1 METSTRVCGVCRE
14 SQPVYRQVYSGV
26 SFCASCFK
34 KSVEKRVRK
43 TISRYSLLR
52 EDDRILVAVSGGK
65 DSLSLLKILA
75 KIEREYPRASLVA
88 VSIDEGI
95 PGYRDEALR
104 LAADMCRRLGVEH
117 RVYAFEDLF
126 GISLSEAMSR
136 GVLGRLGLGACSLC
150 GVWRRKAISLA
161 ARELKA
167 TVVATAHTLDDI
179 VQTYLMDILRGEF
192 PKAPIGLRR
201 EGNGIIPRIA
211 PLRLIP
217 EEEVVLYAY
226 LSRIPFQEIPCPNA
240 QNSQRDLVRTF
251 LAQFESRYPGSL
263 FAALKTIESGIM
275 PREGGLTPCQ
285 VCGEPAS
292 KAICRAC
299 ELESQV
305 SSLLAE
311 KGRLLG
317 ANIGVDDV
325 QSID

>member
-1 METSTRVCGVCRE
+1 METGSKVCDVCGE
-14 SQPVYRQVYSGV
+14 AQPVYRQVYSGV

-34 KSVEKRVRK
+34 ESIEKRVRK
-43 TISRYSLLR
+43 TISRYNLLR

-65 DSLSLLKILA
+65 DSLTLLKILA
-75 KIEREYPRASLVA
+75 RIERDYPRASLVA

-117 RVYAFEDLF
+117 RVYTFEDLF
-126 GISLSEAMSR
+126 GLGLAEAMNR
-136 GVLGRLGLGACSLC
+136 GVLGRLGLGACTLC

-161 ARELKA
+161 ARDLKA

-179 VQTYLMDILRGEF
+179 VQTYIMDILRGEF

-201 EGNGIIPRIA
+201 EGNGIIPRVA

-251 LAQFESRYPGSL
+251 LAQYESRYPGSL
-263 FAALKTIESGIM
+263 FAALKTIESSII
-275 PREGGLTPCQ
+275 PREGALTPCQ
-285 VCGEPAS
+285 LCGEPS
-292 KAICRAC
+292 SRTICRAC

-305 SSLLAE
+305 SSLL
-311 KGRLLG
+311 GREGGLVR
-317 ANIGVDDV
+317 ADIGVDDV
-325 QSID
+325 EGVD

>member
-1 METSTRVCGVCRE
+1 MKKGNGLCDVCKGA
-14 SQPVYRQVYSGV
+14 QPIYRQVYSGV
-26 SFCASCFK
+26 SFCDSCFK

-75 KIEREYPRASLVA
+75 KIEKTYPRASLVA

-117 RVYAFEDLF
+117 RVYTFEDLF
-126 GISLSEAMSR
+126 GVGLTEAMSR
-136 GVLGRLGLGACSLC
+136 GILSRLGLGACSLC

-201 EGNGIIPRIA
+201 EGNGIIPRVA

-226 LSRIPFQEIPCPNA
+226 LSRVPFQETPCPNA

-263 FAALKTIESGIM
+263 FAALKTIESRIV
-275 PREGGLTPCQ
+275 PREEALTPCQ

-292 KAICRAC
+292 KTICRAC

-305 SSLLAE
+305 S
-311 KGRLLG
+311 RLSGEMGQLVR

-325 QSID
+325 